1 MGVNEKIFSEY
12 YVGRRGM
19 YHNKNVVIT
28 STYYDFI
35 EYQDFGFNFDE
46 FTITIYYEDG
56 SKMYT
61 SLKGNQIKRNL
72 RLYED

>member
-1 MGVNEKIFSEY
+1 MINEEIFSEY
-12 YVGRRGM
+12 YIGRRGI

-28 STYYDFI
+28 STYYDYI

-56 SKMYT
+56 SKMYA

-72 RLYED
+72 KLYD

>member
-1 MGVNEKIFSEY
+1 MGISEKIFEEY
-12 YVGRRGM
+12 YVGRRGI

-28 STYYDFI
+28 STYNDNI

-46 FTITIYYEDG
+46 FTIIIYYEDG
-56 SKMYT
+56 SKMFA

-72 RLYED
+72 KLYEN